1 MAEFPQGEA
10 NVKNLASEIEGGL
23 SSDPIFANPPL
34 SPTQIAALLTNFD
47 GASNEQREAQAVA
60 EQKTTAKNSVY
71 AALIAGMKTV
81 LDWAIKIPGITE
93 AQLKKIG
100 WGFAAA
106 PSKTLAPAQC
116 PNFRLHNIE
125 GRSVVFDWDKPSYKD
140 GGKPTGYK
148 LYRRAAGTLDSWTLE
163 DAIFGVSATEDEET
177 DFPTGTWEVIVRA
190 LNNEGEG
197 PVSNS
202 VLVTVG

>member
-10 NVKNLASEIEGGL
+10 EISTLASDIKNGL
-23 SSDPIFANPPL
+23 SSDPIFANPPVTPAQLETLL
-34 SPTQIAALLTNFD
+34 SDFGSASSTQRD
-47 GASNEQREAQAVA
+47 AQAVA
-60 EQKTTAKNSVY
+60 EQKTTLKKS
-71 AALIAGMKTV
+71 ALGSLTGGMKTT
-81 LDWAIKIPGITE
+81 LDWAVKIPGISE

-163 DAIFGVSATEDEET
+163 EAIFGVSATEDEET